1 MLELLAAIAIALLP
15 FLVVA
20 GLLVVAERVQ
30 RRRER
35 VTARQVSI
43 TDAIHQE
50 LGAVVAPTVEKSP
63 WGPWRVVI
71 PVRFEDPGFASHVL
85 AVAHRALAGSPAPFQ
100 IVLVP
105 QAPARG
111 QH

>member
-43 TDAIHQE
+43 T
-50 LGAVVAPTVEKSP
+50 

-85 AVAHRALAGSPAPFQ
+85 AVAHRALAGSSASFQ

-105 QAPARG
+105 QVVARG

>member
-1 MLELLAAIAIALLP
+1 MPELLAAIAIALVP
-15 FLVVA
+15 FVIVA
-20 GLLVVAERVQ
+20 GLLVAAERLQ

-50 LGAVVAPTVEKSP
+50 LGAVVAPTVEKSA

-71 PVRFEDPGFASHVL
+71 PVRFEDPGFASRIL
-85 AVAHRALAGSPAPFQ
+85 TITHRALAGSPARFQ

-105 QAPARG
+105 QTAARG
-111 QH
+111 RQ

>member
-1 MLELLAAIAIALLP
+1 MLELLAAITIALLP
-15 FLVVA
+15 FVVVA

-35 VTARQVSI
+35 VTARQVSL
-43 TDAIHQE
+43 TEAIHQE
-50 LGAVVAPTVEKSP
+50 LGAVVAPTVQKRA

-85 AVAHRALAGSPAPFQ
+85 AIAHRALAGSTAPFQ

-105 QAPARG
+105 QAAMRG
-111 QH
+111 RH

>member
-1 MLELLAAIAIALLP
+1 MPEMLAPIAIALVP

-20 GLLVVAERVQ
+20 GLLVLAERVQ
-30 RRRER
+30 RRRDR

-50 LGAVVAPTVEKSP
+50 LGAVAAPTVEEP
-63 WGPWRVVI
+63 AWGPWRVVI
-71 PVRFEDPGFASHVL
+71 PVRFEDPGFAGRIL
-85 AVAHRALAGSPAPFQ
+85 TVAHRALAGSPTRFQ

-105 QAPARG
+105 QTARG
-111 QH
+111 RH